1 MTFELIL
8 NFMKNTN
15 IHHFIIVF
23 VTTLLF
29 TSCNV
34 TNYVLKKTNKQ
45 YIKLGLSEW
54 TDEQDSS
61 SIHWRKVGS
70 GSENLLLFH
79 GFGPAT
85 ELQWEDVVKF
95 LYRDFTIYIPDL
107 VYFGESTSK
116 VENYD
121 PRFITRQIAN
131 SINININKEVY
142 IAGVSFGGLIGSLY
156 ANHYPENTKGL
167 VLIDALSKFLSRNY
181 TDSIAVA
188 YGYPGINDILIPEDG
203 KSLKTLF
210 QLSYHKPANYPK
222 WMLNK
227 PAQQLYANQ
236 RKEKEKLL
244 DFLKE
249 HETELRSL
257 DYPYNGK
264 VQIIWGK
271 EDILIPVSN
280 AYLLKEYYPN
290 SELTILPD
298 VGHVS
303 NMDAAQDVARII
315 KNTFSK

>member
-1 MTFELIL
+1 
-8 NFMKNTN
+8 MKNANMRYWT
-15 IHHFIIVF
+15 IVF
-23 VTTLLF
+23 ITLLPF
-29 TSCNV
+29 ISCNV

-85 ELQWEDVVKF
+85 ELQWEDLVK
-95 LYRDFTIYIPDL
+95 LLHRDFTIYIPDL
-107 VYFGESTSK
+107 IYFGESTSK

-131 SINININKEVY
+131 SLNKNLNEKVY
-142 IAGVSFGGLIGSLY
+142 IAGISFGGLIGSIY
-156 ANHYPENTKGL
+156 ANFYPENTKGL

-181 TDSIAVA
+181 TDSVA
-188 YGYPGINDILIPEDG
+188 TVHGYQGINEILIPEDG

-236 RKEKEKLL
+236 KMQKERLL

-249 HETELRSL
+249 HETDLRAL
-257 DYPYNGK
+257 HYPFNGK

-271 EDILIPVSN
+271 EDMIIPVSN
-280 AYLLKEYYPN
+280 AYSLKQYYPN
-290 SELTILPD
+290 STLTILSQ
-298 VGHVS
+298 VGHVA
-303 NMDAAQDVARII
+303 NMEAPEEVAGII
-315 KNTFSK
+315 REMAYE